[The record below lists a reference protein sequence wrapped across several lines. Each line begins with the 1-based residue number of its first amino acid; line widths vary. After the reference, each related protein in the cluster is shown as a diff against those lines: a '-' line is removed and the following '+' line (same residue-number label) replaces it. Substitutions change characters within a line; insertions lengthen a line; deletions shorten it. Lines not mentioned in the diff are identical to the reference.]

1 MQMMKRIVALLA
13 LLVLMSGG
21 LPALGE
27 EPPQLRGYDKRLRYQ
42 YVSFGMYPT
51 QKDGTREPVL
61 WRVLGVQDGI
71 AFLMTE
77 HIIDCLVYNTW
88 ADTDRYTPFLYADT
102 MIRQTCNEQCAYEL
116 FTEAERAC
124 LLEMSDGRGLLSV
137 PSVDELLNTAYGFL
151 GGKYTVDARRQAV
164 GTPYAHEK
172 GLKKHP
178 VKGYGNRSWYW
189 TTEWRRAGA
198 RWIVGS
204 NGHISV
210 QTITNAGGLRPVCYA
225 RVNMLTIVSGSGTM
239 EAPLRLMART
249 RSVPPG
255 ADETN
260 NE

>member
-1 MQMMKRIVALLA
+1 MQMIKRIVALLT
-13 LLVLMSGG
+13 LLVLLSGC
-21 LPALGE
+21 LSALGQE
-27 EPPQLRGYDKRLRYQ
+27 QPELRGYDKKLRYQ
-42 YVSFGMYPT
+42 YVLFGMYPT

-77 HIIDCLVYNTW
+77 HIIDCLVYNPW

-102 MIRQTCNEQCAYEL
+102 MIRQTCNEQCALEL
-116 FTEAERAC
+116 FNEAERAC

-137 PSVDELLNTAYGFL
+137 PSVDELLNKAYGFL

-164 GTPYAHEK
+164 GTPYAHER

-210 QTITNAGGLRPVCYA
+210 QTITNPGGLRAVCYA
-225 RVNMLTIVSGSGTM
+225 RVSMLTTVSGNGTM
-239 EAPLRLMART
+239 EAPLLLAARG
-249 RSVPPG
+249 RSLPPG
-255 ADETN
+255 TGEGN
-260 NE
+260 RE